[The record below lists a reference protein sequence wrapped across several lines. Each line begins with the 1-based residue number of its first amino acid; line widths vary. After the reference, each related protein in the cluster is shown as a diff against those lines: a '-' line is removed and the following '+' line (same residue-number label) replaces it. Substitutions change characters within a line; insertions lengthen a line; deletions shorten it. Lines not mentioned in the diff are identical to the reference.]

1 MLNQLFIKKAYVDIY
16 VFFRVV
22 LYQEVK
28 TKTMKGTELSI
39 LMLAICQS
47 ISTIVKDI
55 FKDSLRIH
63 STLNSLLQSI
73 DWQEKE
79 KAKKKS
85 LLWEKEKTKCLVV
98 YITWYSQN

>member
-1 MLNQLFIKKAYVDIY
+1 MLTYTFFS
-16 VFFRVV
+16 VFFV
-22 LYQEVK
+22 LCQEVK
-28 TKTMKGTELSI
+28 TKTMKGKELSI

-47 ISTIVKDI
+47 ISTIVNNLI
-55 FKDSLRIH
+55 SKDSLRIH

-98 YITWYSQN
+98 YITWYS

>member
-1 MLNQLFIKKAYVDIY
+1 MLTYTFFS
-16 VFFRVV
+16 VFFV
-22 LYQEVK
+22 LCQEVK

-47 ISTIVKDI
+47 ISTIVNNLI
-55 FKDSLRIH
+55 IKDSLRIH

-98 YITWYSQN
+98 YITCCS